1 MKKDQTQDKY
11 KEITQEIKEE
21 KMNWDFEDFL
31 QKTKQEEKVIPL
43 VPKTKSGSFPK
54 TFWMAASVILLV
66 SIGIFFNYESG
77 NTVSENDQLVQ
88 NEIKKQKDS
97 FHQESNLAVNTIS
110 DTLKVK
116 SDTLVRDSSGT
127 VEQLSESTLMDQIL
141 PKRGRIKKEL
151 RPRYAEV
158 KQKEIP
164 TPTSPAKRPKYE
176 SSYVIINGQK
186 IENEQEAIDLTK
198 YSFRILSENVS
209 KTVAQTDLFNDFK
222 SEY

>member
-1 MKKDQTQDKY
+1 MKKDNTEDQY
-11 KEITQEIKEE
+11 KKITQELKEE

-31 QKTKQEEKVIPL
+31 EKTKQEEKVNPL
-43 VPKTKSGSFPK
+43 VPKKKGGSFPK

-97 FHQESNLAVNTIS
+97 FRQESNLAVNAINDSLKIKSDSIIS
-110 DTLKVK
+110 DST
-116 SDTLVRDSSGT
+116 RT
-127 VEQLSESTLMDQIL
+127 VEQIDEADIMDQII
-141 PKRGRIKKEL
+141 PKRGRIN
-151 RPRYAEV
+151 RNSRQRYAEV
-158 KQKEIP
+158 SIP
-164 TPTSPAKRPKYE
+164 KDNEKTNSKTPKYE

-209 KTVAQTDLFNDFK
+209 KTVAQTEVLNSFTND
-222 SEY
+222 Y

>member
-1 MKKDQTQDKY
+1 MKKVNTEDQY
-11 KEITQEIKEE
+11 KKITQELKEE

-31 QKTKQEEKVIPL
+31 EKTKQEEKVIPL
-43 VPKTKSGSFPK
+43 VPKKKGGSFPK

-97 FHQESNLAVNTIS
+97 FRQESNLAVNAINDSLKIKSDSIIS
-110 DTLKVK
+110 DST
-116 SDTLVRDSSGT
+116 RT
-127 VEQLSESTLMDQIL
+127 VEQIDEADIMDQII
-141 PKRGRIKKEL
+141 PKRGRIY
-151 RPRYAEV
+151 RNSRQRYAEV
-158 KQKEIP
+158 SIP
-164 TPTSPAKRPKYE
+164 KDNEKTNSKTPKYE

-209 KTVAQTDLFNDFK
+209 KTVAQTEVLNSFTND
-222 SEY
+222 Y

>member
-11 KEITQEIKEE
+11 KEITQELKEE

-31 QKTKQEEKVIPL
+31 EKSKQEEKTIPL
-43 VPKTKSGSFPK
+43 TPKPKGGSFPK

-66 SIGIFFNYESG
+66 SIGIFFNYENG

-97 FHQESNLAVNTIS
+97 FRQESNLAVNAINDSLKIKSDSIIS
-110 DTLKVK
+110 DST
-116 SDTLVRDSSGT
+116 RT
-127 VEQLSESTLMDQIL
+127 VEQTAEPDIIEQII
-141 PKRGRIKKEL
+141 PKRGRIN
-151 RPRYAEV
+151 RNSRQRYAE
-158 KQKEIP
+158 IS
-164 TPTSPAKRPKYE
+164 TPKDIEKTSSKTPKYE

-209 KTVAQTDLFNDFK
+209 KTVALTEVLNSFTND
-222 SEY
+222 Y